1 MDFYTTDVGFFQD
14 LFSTSIAEK
23 DDSSARQ
30 AFEDFSELMRRYPD
44 SKYAPDA
51 RQRMIFLRNRLA
63 DYEVHV
69 AKYYMTREAY
79 LSAAN
84 RAKYVVEHYP
94 RTPAVANALD
104 IMVTAYEILELDEL
118 AQKAKKVLQYNFPD
132 YKS

>member
-1 MDFYTTDVGFFQD
+1 
-14 LFSTSIAEK
+14 
-23 DDSSARQ
+23 
-30 AFEDFSELMRRYPD
+30 MRRYPD